1 MDASESVSDK
11 PVYDPLADDID
22 QAERLDQCLGL
33 LATVVENSAFCRSR
47 IAFCNR
53 MDAAAAGC
61 SFCLRVNSR
70 LWPDPI
76 DSKTD
81 TLTFYTSEC
90 ICRRIRHEEDG

>member
-22 QAERLDQCLGL
+22 QAERLDQCRNCIQRL
-33 LATVVENSAFCRSR
+33 LHAEFSTTVA
-47 IAFCNR
+47 
-53 MDAAAAGC
+53 M
-61 SFCLRVNSR
+61 RVNSR

-90 ICRRIRHEEDG
+90 ICRRIKHEEDG